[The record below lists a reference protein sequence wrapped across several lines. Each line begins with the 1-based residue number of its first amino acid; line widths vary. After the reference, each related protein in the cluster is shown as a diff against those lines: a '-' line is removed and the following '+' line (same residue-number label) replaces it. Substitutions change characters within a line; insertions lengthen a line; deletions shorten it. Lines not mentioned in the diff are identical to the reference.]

1 MSLLNKAHPHLSN
14 WQISGRAGNK
24 THKPQPPWAFL
35 MLDKLLLGHTKAAC
49 FCISL
54 SKLCWMTRSQ
64 GYTSLWH
71 QAVPQKNIKLESNC
85 QAMQASASKLR
96 GFIIKTLK
104 RQTRFSAEG
113 IPHELDHFTEVTSC
127 EIFGEH
133 WLLYPS
139 QLTWLKGPAHHS
151 PRTRGLRCAVK
162 PWITQSCFLTPNSKQ
177 MKTYSRKSFLSD

>member
-1 MSLLNKAHPHLSN
+1 MSLFNVGQTAS
-14 WQISGRAGNK
+14 R
-24 THKPQPPWAFL
+24 THKSC
-35 MLDKLLLGHTKAAC
+35 LLLHIVVKTLLNDEIPRLHKP
-49 FCISL
+49 
-54 SKLCWMTRSQ
+54 
-64 GYTSLWH
+64 WH